1 MVIFN
6 VGMLQLLHGTSLFL
20 RRVERA
26 CQSHDIDRL
35 KRLYNHNLDMYFVER
50 SHPSALR
57 LALCYLDRCFYQY
70 PLKFRIFIGNRDFDL
85 TFPNFNSGFSSFF
98 HIALSEVKMT

>member
-1 MVIFN
+1 
-6 VGMLQLLHGTSLFL
+6 MLHRIPQAGYVVKFGTVENSLAAN
-20 RRVERA
+20 R
-26 CQSHDIDRL
+26 
-35 KRLYNHNLDMYFVER
+35 
-50 SHPSALR
+50 
-57 LALCYLDRCFYQY
+57 YQY